1 MAGSGSED
9 SLRIP
14 TDRSEE
20 FGPKNPMRRGKT
32 KEDKRI
38 GAWKSKS
45 ERNARQAALRGNDK

>member
-45 ERNARQAALRGNDK
+45 ERNARQAALRGK